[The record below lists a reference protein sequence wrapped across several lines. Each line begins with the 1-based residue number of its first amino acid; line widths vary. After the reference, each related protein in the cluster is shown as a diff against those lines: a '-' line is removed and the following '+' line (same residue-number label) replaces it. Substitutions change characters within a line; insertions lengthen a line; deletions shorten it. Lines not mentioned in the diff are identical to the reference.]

1 MRHFRFASLDRRENS
16 NNGGANAAYGEGSD
30 GDSSSVSGGSEQVKL
45 RKYCRYGTFAWSREL
60 SSDNRPKLADLEN
73 TFFGKRVTVPSSQ
86 VGLATPSPEEALH
99 HNQLQV
105 QQPVG
110 ILKSS
115 STSSS
120 LISPQLSQEQSYQSG
135 SLEEAAKPL
144 AAVSSSTSYNEMR
157 NDSLGKVGRTATV
170 PVPKP
175 TRLSLNVSPRSSRH
189 GSRGSFLRGYAYLT
203 NISCFKFKT
212 KIHM

>member
-1 MRHFRFASLDRRENS
+1 MRHFRFSAGGRRENS
-16 NNGGANAAYGEGSD
+16 NNGGASAAYGEGSD
-30 GDSSSVSGGSEQVKL
+30 GESGGSEQVKL

-60 SSDNRPKLADLEN
+60 SSDNRPKLAELEN

-86 VGLATPSPEEALH
+86 VGLNTPTPSPEEALH

-105 QQPVG
+105 QLPAG

-120 LISPQLSQEQSYQSG
+120 LISPQLSQEHPHNILQSG
-135 SLEEAAKPL
+135 SFEETKKPL
-144 AAVSSSTSYNEMR
+144 TTVTSSSSYNEMR

-170 PVPKP
+170 PAPKP

-189 GSRGSFLRGYAYLT
+189 GSRGSFLRGYA
-203 NISCFKFKT
+203 NIYPTYTALSSKE
-212 KIHM
+212 II